1 MRPSLNVHAL
11 PRYVEP
17 EELAGGTTVVIDVL
31 RASTCI
37 VYALAAGARRIIPCL
52 EIADA
57 RRLFEQLTAA
67 SDDVLMAGERD
78 SKPIP
83 GFHLG
88 NSPEDF
94 RPELVVGKTILL
106 STTNGTRAIFHA
118 RKADEILIAAFVNI
132 SAVVRRLLT
141 CEHVHL
147 LCAGTDGRFSRED
160 ILLAGM
166 LVERLSRESGLS
178 YLQNGQAL
186 TARETW
192 LSTFAL
198 PQALGAEP
206 LAPQR
211 LAGELQ
217 LDLGGQKLTALG
229 YEEDIL
235 AAAQIDRFDLVPRM
249 EPRTCQITATLTED
263 RI

>member
-1 MRPSLNVHAL
+1 MQPSLNVHAL

-17 EELAGGTTVVIDVL
+17 EELAGGTAVVIDVL
-31 RASTCI
+31 RATTCI
-37 VYALAAGARRIIPCL
+37 VFALAAGVRRIIPCL
-52 EIADA
+52 EVADA
-57 RRLFEQLTAA
+57 RRLYEQLTVAG
-67 SDDVLMAGERD
+67 DEVLLAGERE

-94 RPELVVGKTILL
+94 TPDRVAGKTILL
-106 STTNGTRAIFHA
+106 TTTNGTRAIFHA
-118 RKADEILIAAFVNI
+118 RKAEEVLLAAFVNA

-147 LCAGTDGRFSRED
+147 LCAGTDGKFSRED

-198 PQALGAEP
+198 PQALGVEDLHP
-206 LAPQR
+206 KR

-217 LDLGGQKLTALG
+217 TDLGGRKLTALG
-229 YEEDIL
+229 YEDDIL
-235 AAAQIDRFDLVPRM
+235 AAAQIDCFDIVPRL
-249 EPRTCQITATLTED
+249 EARTCQITAA
-263 RI
+263 